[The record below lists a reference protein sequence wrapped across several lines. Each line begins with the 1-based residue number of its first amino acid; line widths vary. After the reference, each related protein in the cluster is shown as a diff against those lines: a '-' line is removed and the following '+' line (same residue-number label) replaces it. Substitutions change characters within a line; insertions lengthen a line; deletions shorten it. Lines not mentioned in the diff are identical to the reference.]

1 MKLTKLKSKNTL
13 FFTSVLSSA
22 LINLT
27 LWIIVWRG
35 FPPSE
40 IPYVIHYSILSGSDI
55 FGTQQNLYIVP
66 FLGLVLL
73 VLNTAIA
80 IFIKNREGLLFYI
93 FYVFPI
99 ILQIFLFIALMALL
113 RFNYRI

>member
-80 IFIKNREGLLFYI
+80 IFIILYI
-93 FYVFPI
+93 
-99 ILQIFLFIALMALL
+99 L
-113 RFNYRI
+113 RVPNNITDFSVYCAYGSA